1 MANHLGGARA
11 KERER
16 ESAQQKCAY
25 HKREHAREHNEPG
38 EFGPGAARATFIN
51 FYESLAIIYS

>member
-16 ESAQQKCAY
+16 ERAAKCDY